1 MGETSNM
8 FPVSWKKTLNN
19 IKEAEEQDVLHDNEM
34 PTWPRSKLIYLLF
47 LVIYLIVEF
56 PASRIVLAYES
67 VVRNNARTPES
78 IALTAFRVLIAIMM
92 LPIFV
97 AVWMVL
103 VLWSILHWIWRKIWS
118 LRTFQ
123 EQMDKKLLEE
133 PITEYAE
140 KEEKSKEQ
148 DGEKENDRKGASG
161 TAYDEKGHQK
171 GKGLKERGI
180 ESKNRLKERVAEARR
195 VARKGKEG
203 RQKQVALL
211 INPPE
216 LYKAK
221 SESFKS
227 RTKKGKKP
235 KTTIPRISTATSS
248 PREEEATMKTTDQ
261 IGLQED
267 PIWTS
272 RSIWRLARR
281 LQKKAIDD
289 EVEVQGRDGQSHAA
303 KDT

>member
-123 EQMDKKLLEE
+123 EQMDKLEE
-133 PITEYAE
+133 AITGYAE

-148 DGEKENDRKGASG
+148 DGEKENDRKGAWG
-161 TAYDEKGHQK
+161 TAYDEKSHQK

-180 ESKNRLKERVAEARR
+180 ERKNRLKERVAEARR

-227 RTKKGKKP
+227 RTKKGKEP

-248 PREEEATMKTTDQ
+248 SREEEATMKTTDQ